1 MRYDP
6 LFNPLKEQDMHRI
19 LACVTMA
26 FLLYAAVVPDS
37 WQALAA
43 EQPAEQQQ
51 AKGPAVREPQIAAS
65 RHSLDTI
72 AGRLDYTAEAG
83 ELILPAEGGQ
93 NQARFFYIHYRLN
106 GARKGERPLSFVFNG
121 GPGAASV
128 WLHMGGL
135 GPRIISLHPDG
146 TLPPPPVRLRDNEL
160 TWLAFT
166 DLVFVDPVGTGYSRG
181 LGESRPFWGVREDIQ
196 SVGEFIRLFLTVKER
211 WQSPLFLVGAS
222 YGTTR
227 AAGLAGYLP
236 ERYGIWLSGLVLVSP
251 VLDYSTIAYGSSLD
265 LPYALVLPTYAATA
279 AYYGRLGGSGTDRN
293 ALLARVQEY
302 AQSAYLIGLTLG
314 DDLAGDDRR
323 EMYRQVSAFT
333 GLPEEAV
340 ERHKGRIPVSAYV
353 REMFRRDGLVIG
365 RMDTTVRSID
375 PSPQSPFAHHD
386 PSLVPLFGPFSSA
399 AHAYIRGEL
408 GYLSDLPYEFLSD
421 EVNAGWN
428 WSTLGRDRGQG
439 YVDVTGELVRSMSL
453 NPYLR
458 VFAACGRYDLATPYF
473 AFLHSLRQMGLAEGM
488 RENAIY
494 RVYEAGHMPYLH
506 EGSRRA
512 LFGDVAAFYGAKAA
526 D

>member
-1 MRYDP
+1 MI
-6 LFNPLKEQDMHRI
+6 LFSTRKEQDMHRL
-19 LACVTMA
+19 LAWMA
-26 FLLYAAVVPDS
+26 MTLLLCTAIVPGPR
-37 WQALAA
+37 QPLAA
-43 EQPAEQQQ
+43 EQPEKQQQ
-51 AKGPAVREPQIAAS
+51 APRPPEGEPQIATT
-65 RHSLDTI
+65 RHSLNTV
-72 AGRLDYTAEAG
+72 AGRMEYDAEAG
-83 ELILPAEGGQ
+83 ELILPTEGGK
-93 NQARFFYIHYRLN
+93 NQARFFYIQYKLDGSRQ
-106 GARKGERPLSFVFNG
+106 GERPLSFVFNG

-135 GPRIISLHPDG
+135 GPRIISLNPDG
-146 TLPPPPVRLRDNEL
+146 TLPSPPVRLRDNEL

-166 DLVFVDPVGTGYSRG
+166 DLVFVDPVGTGYSRSQ
-181 LGESRPFWGVREDIQ
+181 GESRPFWGVREDIQ
-196 SVGEFIRLFLTVKER
+196 SVGEFIRLFLTVQQR

-251 VLDYSTIAYGSSLD
+251 VLDYATIAFGSSLD

-293 ALLARVQEY
+293 ALLATVQEY
-302 AQSAYLIGLTLG
+302 AQSTYLVGLTLG
-314 DDLAGDDRR
+314 EDLAEDQRI
-323 EMYRQVSAFT
+323 EMYRQVSAFA
-333 GLPEEAV
+333 GLPAEV
-340 ERHKGRIPVSAYV
+340 VKRHKGRIPVSAYV
-353 REMFRRDGLVIG
+353 REMFRQEGLVIG

-375 PSPQSPFAHHD
+375 PSPLSPFAHHD

-428 WSTLGRDRGQG
+428 WSTFGRDRGQG
-439 YVDVTGELVRSMSL
+439 YVDVTGELGRSMSL

-473 AFLHSLRQMGLAEGM
+473 AFLHSMRQMGLREGL
-488 RENAIY
+488 RGNVVS

-512 LFGDVAAFYGAKAA
+512 LYDDVAAFYRGYAV